1 MDAQTL
7 VVLLVV
13 AAAALYVLRR
23 AWRTVRTARAA
34 DDASCGSGC
43 GCGAPPPPVDPG
55 RGTTRSVSH
64 RG

>member
-1 MDAQTL
+1 MDVQTL

-23 AWRTVRTARAA
+23 AWRTLRASRAA

-43 GCGAPPPPVDPG
+43 GCDAPQPSRLG
-55 RGTTRSVSH
+55 RLRKS
-64 RG
+64 